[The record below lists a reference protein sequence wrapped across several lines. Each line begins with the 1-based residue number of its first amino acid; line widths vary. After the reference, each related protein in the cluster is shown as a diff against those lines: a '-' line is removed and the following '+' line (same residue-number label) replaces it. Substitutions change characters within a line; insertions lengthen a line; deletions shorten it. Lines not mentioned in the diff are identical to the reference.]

1 MSKLNELL
9 CAENTRNVGFGSCVL
24 DISTIEGILLYD
36 TDRIFSAEELVDL
49 QTTLQ
54 ADAYEDSPSQRM
66 YPIGNF
72 VNIAD
77 NSEDVSITTFDYGS
91 KVINRE
97 GNYDWTFRFS
107 RGATCVLN
115 GARTHNGDRY
125 ALFYD
130 KNKVIYG
137 RDNLNRLQTIPVL
150 FYAQPAKVATGADT
164 TQYLVRVIFKPNY
177 LNEDSSF
184 VKVDFDPAAI
194 DGLQDI
200 KLLVNSFNASTGVAN
215 VSVQQLCGA
224 LDLYS
229 LYNAELVAALWK
241 ATNATSGSV
250 IAITSVAPDNSTA
263 TFNVTIDTADPDYP
277 GDGGIISLQLVA
289 PSVLADAGVEG
300 YEAVVSK
307 IVIAAS

>member
-1 MSKLNELL
+1 MAKLNELQ

-24 DISTIEGILLYD
+24 DISIMEGILLYD
-36 TDRIFSAEELVDL
+36 SNREFTAEELVDL

-54 ADAYEDSPSQRM
+54 GDAYSDNKDQRA

-72 VNIAD
+72 VNVAD

-97 GNYDWTFRFS
+97 GNYDWTFRFT
-107 RGATCVLN
+107 RGGTCVLN

-137 RDNLNRLQTIPVL
+137 RDVDGLLNTIPIL

-164 TQYLVRVIFKPNY
+164 TQYLVRMIFKPNY
-177 LNEDSSF
+177 LNEDSAF
-184 VKVDFDPAAI
+184 AKVDFDVSAVE
-194 DGLQDI
+194 GLQDI
-200 KLLVNSFNASTGVAN
+200 KLLVNSFDKVTGVAN

-224 LDLYS
+224 MDLFSLYS
-229 LYNAELVAALWK
+229 TDLVVGLWK
-241 ATNATSGSV
+241 ATNGISGAV
-250 IAITSVAPDNSTA
+250 ITISSVAPDSATG
-263 TFNVTIDTADPDYP
+263 TFNVTLSTVDTDFPTA
-277 GDGGIISLQLVA
+277 GGIINLTLVA
-289 PSVLADAGVEG
+289 PSDLSDGGVEG
-300 YEAVVSK
+300 FEALVTK
-307 IVIAAS
+307 ITVAP